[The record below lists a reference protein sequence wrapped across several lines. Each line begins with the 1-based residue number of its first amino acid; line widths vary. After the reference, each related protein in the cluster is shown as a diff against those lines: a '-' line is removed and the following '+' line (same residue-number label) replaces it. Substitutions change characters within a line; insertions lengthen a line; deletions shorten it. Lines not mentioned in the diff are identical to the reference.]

1 MKLIVVEKKK
11 VLVLLFVHFCLLSV
25 AQGFNGDKLAFTNYL
40 VRMYKAAPF
49 EGVRVVEDYQDLH
62 LISIV
67 QLSKANYD
75 NVSAMNR
82 VAAVK
87 ASSQVS
93 RYFNGS
99 SINDELV
106 IRTTEDATGKST
118 TEITEIIR
126 ENSYGY
132 SKALEQLTN
141 FEDSSGNQVFIYST
155 KMK

>member
-1 MKLIVVEKKK
+1 MNTIKGVFVFLIMQMCATCFGQSYSNDK
-11 VLVLLFVHFCLLSV
+11 V
-25 AQGFNGDKLAFTNYL
+25 AFANFL

-49 EGVRVVEDYQDLH
+49 VGVRVIDDFQDLH
-62 LISIV
+62 LVSIV

-75 NVSAMNR
+75 NVSTMNR

-99 SINDELV
+99 TINDDLI
-106 IRTTEDATGKST
+106 IRTTEDVTGKST

-141 FEDSSGNQVFIYST
+141 FEDASGNQVFIFST